1 MNKNGFLVFFIIV
14 LYNEG
19 VETVLC
25 IMKMEEKVW
34 QADFIVVAFVV
45 TLRA

>member
-1 MNKNGFLVFFIIV
+1 MNKNGFLVFFIFV
-14 LYNEG
+14 LYNEV
-19 VETVLC
+19 VEIVLC

-34 QADFIVVAFVV
+34 QADFIVVVFVV